1 MKRYRAATIVLPAV
15 SFLAA
20 GCGVERLIG
29 GMAQNYEYQKVIEV
43 HPVYADLEDKTVAV
57 LVDVDLG
64 TLYDHPEVMLTIATN
79 VAREIQLNVKGARVM
94 PPNYVSEWQFRTPMW
109 SAMPYGEIAQ
119 SLNVDRVVH
128 IDIYEY
134 RLHPA
139 GNRWLWDG
147 VCAANVG
154 IIERDGLDPDSYADV
169 FNIESTY
176 PPLKGVGRDS
186 ATAELIQTGLLALFI
201 EKTGW
206 LFYPH
211 YEPKYPDKFQGE
223 IPEYEAET

>member
-1 MKRYRAATIVLPAV
+1 MRRCRAVTIVLPAV
-15 SFLAA
+15 TMLLA
-20 GCGVERLIG
+20 GCGFERLVG

-43 HPVYADLEDKTVAV
+43 HPVYTGLEDKTVAV
-57 LVDVDLG
+57 LVDVDIG

-79 VAREIQLNVKGARVM
+79 IAREIQLNVPGVRVAA
-94 PPNYVSEWQFRTPMW
+94 PNYVGEWQFRTPMW
-109 SAMPYGEIAQ
+109 SAMPYGEIAE
-119 SLNVDRVVH
+119 SLGVDRVVH
-128 IDIYEY
+128 IDLYEY

-147 VCAANVG
+147 VCAAHVG

-169 FNIESTY
+169 FNVESVY

-206 LFYPH
+206 LFYSH
-211 YEPKYPDKFQGE
+211 YEPKYPDRFRGVL
-223 IPEYEAET
+223 PEYAAET